1 MENDLKQSILKTLA
15 YFDVFGYPLTKEE
28 LWRLRYGYTDNPDL
42 RMTYADFIRALDG
55 SGSLHGV
62 AERSSGFYFLPG
74 REENV
79 ATRQRAV
86 KWFEEKMKIAK
97 RAIKKLRWVP
107 FLRAVFVCNTLAG
120 PGLEKGSDIDV
131 FVVVRKGRLWLARL
145 LATIVLSLF
154 GLRRTKKIFKDRVCL
169 SFYVTDDNLN
179 LSKIALDEDLSG
191 AASAKSD
198 IYLMYW
204 LAQLIPIYDPDNLHT
219 SIQRAN
225 QWVKKYLPNAFV
237 PYELSERLRVSDS
250 VVSKFVKGLLERM
263 WSGSYGD
270 LMEKQ
275 AREAQKARMKMNY
288 ASVQNEPD
296 TRVIVSEQ
304 MLKFHENDRRKEYR
318 ERWREKCKKYV
329 I

>member
-1 MENDLKQSILKTLA
+1 MENDLKQSILRTLA
-15 YFDVFGYPLTKEE
+15 YFDVFGYALTKEE
-28 LWRLRYGYTDNPDL
+28 LRRFLYGYTDNPDL
-42 RMTYADFIRALDG
+42 QIDNWPNKD
-55 SGSLHGV
+55 
-62 AERSSGFYFLPG
+62 GFYFLPG

-79 ATRQRAV
+79 AARQRAV
-86 KWFEEKMKIAK
+86 KWFEQKMKIAK
-97 RAIKKLRWVP
+97 RAIKKLRWAP

-120 PGLEKGSDIDV
+120 PGLVEDSDIDV

-145 LATIVLSLF
+145 LATLVLSLF

-191 AASAKSD
+191 VALAKTD

-237 PYELSERLRVSDS
+237 PYELSERLQVSNGKI
-250 VVSKFVKGLLERM
+250 SKFIKNLLEKM
-263 WSGSYGD
+263 WSGKYGD
-270 LMEKQ
+270 LIEKQ

-288 ASVQNEPD
+288 ASAQNEPD
-296 TRVIVSEQ
+296 TRVIVSDQ
-304 MLKFHENDRRKEYR
+304 MLKFHENDRRVEYR
-318 ERWREKCKKYV
+318 DLWIERCKKYV